1 MAIHPMAIVA
11 DGAQLHPSVEVGPF
25 TIIDAGAQVGEGTVI
40 GSNVRIH
47 GHTRIGA
54 HNKVFDNAVLGALP
68 QDIGFDPATESF
80 LTIGDHN
87 VLREGVNISRA
98 KVAGASTRLG
108 DRNFF
113 MCNVH
118 LGHDCDFG
126 NNIIIAPGTVVGGHV
141 EVADRAFI
149 SGVVAVHQFCR
160 IGPLAMV
167 AGGTKVVKDI
177 PPFAMADGNPAT
189 LIGNNVVGLR
199 RNGYDSKQRAAIK
212 HCYKT
217 LFHSGRNTSQALE
230 QLKGEELGPEVA
242 LILAFFEQSQRGVTS
257 HR

>member
-1 MAIHPMAIVA
+1 MTIHATAIVA

-25 TIIDAGAQVGEGTVI
+25 TIIDDGAVIGEGTVI
-40 GSNVRIH
+40 GSGVRIH
-47 GHTRIGA
+47 SGCRIGA
-54 HNKVFDNAVLGALP
+54 HNRIFDNAVLGALP
-68 QDIGFDPATESF
+68 QDLGFDPATETF
-80 LTIGDHN
+80 LTIGDNN

-98 KVAGASTRLG
+98 TKEGESTRLG
-108 DRNFF
+108 DNCFF

-126 NNIIIAPGTVVGGHV
+126 SNIIIAPGAVIGGHV
-141 EVADRAFI
+141 AVADRAFI

-160 IGPLAMV
+160 IGELAMI

-199 RNGYDSKQRAAIK
+199 RNGYDAKQRAAIK
-212 HCYKT
+212 NSYKT
-217 LFHSGRNTSQALE
+217 LFKSGLNTSQALA
-230 QLKGEELGPEVA
+230 QLKHEAHGSEVA
-242 LILAFFEQSQRGVTS
+242 AIIDFFEQSKRGVTA

>member
-1 MAIHPMAIVA
+1 MTIHPMAIVA

-25 TIIDAGAQVGEGTVI
+25 SIIDDGAVIGEGTVI

-47 GHTRIGA
+47 GHCRIGA
-54 HNKVFDNAVLGALP
+54 HNQIFDNAVLGALP
-68 QDIGFDPATESF
+68 QDTGFNPATETY

-98 KVAGASTRLG
+98 KVEGATTRLG
-108 DRNFF
+108 DHNFF

-118 LGHDCDFG
+118 LGHDCVFG
-126 NNIIIAPGTVVGGHV
+126 SHIIIAPGTVVGGHV

-160 IGPLAMV
+160 IGTLAMI

-199 RNGYDSKQRAAIK
+199 RNGYDGAQRKAIK

-217 LFHSGRNTSQALE
+217 LFKSGLNTSTALQ
-230 QLKGEELGPEVA
+230 QLKGEAQGGEVVE
-242 LILAFFEQSQRGVTS
+242 IIDFFEQSQRGVTA